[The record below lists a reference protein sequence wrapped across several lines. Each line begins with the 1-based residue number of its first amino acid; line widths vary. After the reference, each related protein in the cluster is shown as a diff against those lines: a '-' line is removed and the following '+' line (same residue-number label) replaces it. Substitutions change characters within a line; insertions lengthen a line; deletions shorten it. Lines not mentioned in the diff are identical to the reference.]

1 VTEWLNWGAN
11 IRKVLSPAATKVCM
25 LAEVT
30 LPSWFMRNTQSDT
43 GTATR
48 LPVLRSVSTW
58 QFVQLT
64 TWRTWQALQSRF
76 PAWTSC
82 ETVGEVLAWQPSHFG
97 LTAPGCFMETYSV
110 PSPCTSPAVWQ
121 SMHCIPARTWTSSW
135 LDGHA

>member
-48 LPVLRSVSTW
+48 L
-58 QFVQLT
+58 
-64 TWRTWQALQSRF
+64 